1 MSAFEFRLGRV
12 LDVRRVEEQAQARL
26 HEAARVAVAEQERRI
41 EGLAAER
48 VRAQQV
54 RREITTAGV
63 DVSGLAMAQSWIN
76 RLAREL
82 EEARSELRRRL
93 ERAAELLKC
102 RVEAA
107 REVRVLERLQD
118 RRRLEELLAEGRA
131 EQKRLDET
139 ALRRGRTA

>member
-102 RVEAA
+102 WVEAA

-118 RRRLEELLAEGRA
+118 RRRLEGLLAEGRA